1 MFKIGSNGHYGCRVN
16 VRRYKYRYFKFTIM
30 NFSEGDIR
38 IIHVQRKHKC
48 TMCDFRTH
56 KKYNL
61 NVHLRGIHGISVTN
75 DNKCSQNVKI
85 NYCAHC
91 DYNSPYSSN
100 MKRHIGIKHAPI
112 LDQEDVGEDI
122 AGGRVNTPFTEQD
135 ELHVK
140 DEVKDPELLEDSIE
154 VLKIYK
160 LLQRMKNK

>member
-1 MFKIGSNGHYGCRVN
+1 
-16 VRRYKYRYFKFTIM
+16 
-30 NFSEGDIR
+30 
-38 IIHVQRKHKC
+38 
-48 TMCDFRTH
+48 
-56 KKYNL
+56 
-61 NVHLRGIHGISVTN
+61 
-75 DNKCSQNVKI
+75 
-85 NYCAHC
+85 
-91 DYNSPYSSN
+91 
-100 MKRHIGIKHAPI
+100 MKRHIVRIHAPI

>member
-1 MFKIGSNGHYGCRVN
+1 
-16 VRRYKYRYFKFTIM
+16 
-30 NFSEGDIR
+30 
-38 IIHVQRKHKC
+38 
-48 TMCDFRTH
+48 
-56 KKYNL
+56 
-61 NVHLRGIHGISVTN
+61 
-75 DNKCSQNVKI
+75 
-85 NYCAHC
+85 
-91 DYNSPYSSN
+91 

>member
-1 MFKIGSNGHYGCRVN
+1 
-16 VRRYKYRYFKFTIM
+16 
-30 NFSEGDIR
+30 
-38 IIHVQRKHKC
+38 
-48 TMCDFRTH
+48 
-56 KKYNL
+56 
-61 NVHLRGIHGISVTN
+61 
-75 DNKCSQNVKI
+75 
-85 NYCAHC
+85 
-91 DYNSPYSSN
+91 
-100 MKRHIGIKHAPI
+100 MKRHIRIKHVPI

>member
-1 MFKIGSNGHYGCRVN
+1 
-16 VRRYKYRYFKFTIM
+16 
-30 NFSEGDIR
+30 
-38 IIHVQRKHKC
+38 
-48 TMCDFRTH
+48 
-56 KKYNL
+56 
-61 NVHLRGIHGISVTN
+61 
-75 DNKCSQNVKI
+75 
-85 NYCAHC
+85 
-91 DYNSPYSSN
+91 

-140 DEVKDPELLEDSIE
+140 DEDKDPELLEDSIE